1 MNLIETTYKTTEG
14 GFEHTVQFEFEE
26 RQFIAFINETPDEL
40 FIRDCFLVLDNFFP
54 IDIPKYF
61 GEFKGE
67 VYTFIYD
74 NVSRGFTGFE

>member
-1 MNLIETTYKTTEG
+1 MNLIETTFKTTEG
-14 GFEHTVQFEFEE
+14 GFEHTVQFDFEG
-26 RQFIAFINETPDEL
+26 RKFIAYIEESPEEL
-40 FIRDCFLVLDNFFP
+40 FIRDCFEIRDNLFP

-74 NVSRGFTGFE
+74 NVQRGYPTI